1 MTVEISPIPFVRKE
15 KGSAAPPNLFP
26 LPEMFPA
33 LFVLRDA
40 PRRGGKRP
48 VQMGAGPVLTD
59 SSEKTGRKRHPRED
73 ALK

>member
-33 LFVLRDA
+33 LFVLRGA
-40 PRRGGKRP
+40 PGGDESVPFKW
-48 VQMGAGPVLTD
+48 GPD
-59 SSEKTGRKRHPRED
+59 RS
-73 ALK
+73 